1 MKTIEVDDDLYLYI
15 ASQTKHIGENA
26 SEILRRLL
34 LGDEKTSYAETVDV
48 KESVPVVEKPASA
61 GIVVGKEAG
70 YEESV
75 DGVKAMR
82 SLLISD
88 EFASSNKAID
98 RFLLILSSLYR
109 IDHASFAE
117 ATQVKGRT
125 RVYFSDD
132 EQVLL
137 KSGKTTKPRLI
148 PDTPFWVITN
158 NNTNRKRQMVEQL
171 MTRMGFQA
179 ELIEK
184 VSGTI

>member
-1 MKTIEVDDDLYLYI
+1 MPLRCT
-15 ASQTKHIGENA
+15 SGQTKHIGENA

-48 KESVPVVEKPASA
+48 KEPMPVVEKPVSA

-125 RVYFSDD
+125 RVYFSCFRLSSFFYSFSLSY
-132 EQVLL
+132 VLPSFL
-137 KSGKTTKPRLI
+137 SFFLCS
-148 PDTPFWVITN
+148 VIH
-158 NNTNRKRQMVEQL
+158 
-171 MTRMGFQA
+171 
-179 ELIEK
+179 
-184 VSGTI
+184 